1 MHTGTKVMNK
11 IWRPWVDTPEHDDR
25 KTRRQR
31 CMSYGQQDNG
41 QGNNLQNLQFKHPVR
56 LVWTKAVYD
65 YMYASGETLLRNF
78 PVQATIQVVDWDNE
92 SSDEEDE
99 DEFESDDQDITKQ
112 CTQCKEMLNQC
123 QKCRNCEEQENTK

>member
-1 MHTGTKVMNK
+1 ML
-11 IWRPWVDTPEHDDR
+11 
-25 KTRRQR
+25 
-31 CMSYGQQDNG
+31 C
-41 QGNNLQNLQFKHPVR
+41 NLLRR

-78 PVQATIQVVDWDNE
+78 PVQATIQVVDWDSNE

>member
-1 MHTGTKVMNK
+1 ML
-11 IWRPWVDTPEHDDR
+11 
-25 KTRRQR
+25 
-31 CMSYGQQDNG
+31 C
-41 QGNNLQNLQFKHPVR
+41 NLLRR

-112 CTQCKEMLNQC
+112 CTQCKEMLNQR